1 MSCDSSFGGIFRIF
15 LAIARLTEAFKV
27 GNLLWPPPKQQTGDE
42 KRFWV
47 VKGQLRK
54 QIWAKFCFECACEST
69 EETKRTFEGSQK
81 CLGAF
86 VVFWKL
92 KKWLAKRFNAKICF
106 GLLQKGWNYLPRL
119 LATFWKGI
127 VLRLSPKKWREDEIL
142 SMFGQTTAKGTI
154 LRWDLTFKTL
164 REQQETLNCH
174 FQTRDLLKTAWKYQ
188 LSFPKSR
195 KTHKNHSPFLQEAK
209 EQQNLVTLSN

>member
-1 MSCDSSFGGIFRIF
+1 MIHPLVAFSGFFWLLQGSRKPFRSEICFGY
-15 LAIARLTEAFKV
+15 LQ
-27 GNLLWPPPKQQTGDE
+27 NS
-42 KRFWV
+42 KR
-47 VKGQLRK
+47 
-54 QIWAKFCFECACEST
+54 
-69 EETKRTFEGSQK
+69 ETKKGFEWWRDSCGSKYGRNFALNVLARALKRRNVLLKVQK
-81 CLGAF
+81 SAF

-106 GLLQKGWNYLPRL
+106 GLLQKGWKNLPRL

-127 VLRLSPKKWREDEIL
+127 VLRLSPKEWREDEIL